1 MPNVR
6 ETYGA
11 MGYVDEQGNQSI
23 HYPITQAELVSFDN
37 AASGLNSTDA
47 QGAIDELAD
56 WLEKKSADV
65 DLAVGLLGNAV
76 RQNTFEIER
85 GTISLTN
92 SAIYPVNNSATS
104 VALAVERESGS
115 YTVLT
120 EVVSCSGNV
129 GEIEITDKLANGF
142 KIGYTGSATAAVVKY
157 TVIGGYLK

>member
-1 MPNVR
+1 MFGPFNAGSSVSD
-6 ETYGA
+6 A
-11 MGYVDEQGNQSI
+11 S
-23 HYPITQAELVSFDN
+23 ELSFDGGT
-37 AASGLNSTDA
+37 AEQEFFG
-47 QGAIDELAD
+47 ER
-56 WLEKKSADV
+56 
-65 DLAVGLLGNAV
+65 LAVGLLANAV

-129 GEIEITDKLANGF
+129 GKIEITDKLANGF

-157 TVIGGYLK
+157 TVIRGYLK